1 MLGINAALAPY
12 LAWLKAAAIA
22 AVIGAAA
29 WGLWH
34 AYSTVAQQNYDRG
47 YSARVAE
54 EVKAAVAT
62 AVTTSKRDADAAQA
76 TQHFHAQLNAQMP
89 QIEETTH
96 ATADRIQIV
105 YRDHPVPA
113 QCVRPAGVLQQ
124 LEAARER
131 ANAAAGAAA
140 H

>member
-1 MLGINAALAPY
+1 MSLIPTALEPY
-12 LAWLKAAAIA
+12 LLWIKLALIA
-22 AVIGAAA
+22 AVLGAAA

-47 YSARVAE
+47 YNARVAE
-54 EVKAAVAT
+54 EATDSAKAKAA
-62 AVTTSKRDADAAQA
+62 ADWLNQLGAQA
-76 TQHFHAQLNAQMP
+76 TQQFHAQLDAEMP

-96 ATADRIQIV
+96 AHQDRIRIV

-113 QCVRPAGVLQQ
+113 DCVRPAGVLRE
-124 LEAARER
+124 LEAARAA
-131 ANAAAGAAA
+131 ANAAAGAPA